1 MTEPLG
7 APLPAHLGIIMDGN
21 GRWAQHRGLGRS
33 EGHKEGLKTAKRITR
48 AASEAG
54 IRYLSLYVFS
64 TENWRRAEQEVSFLM
79 FLLKSHLLKEW
90 AFYRDNRIRVVHSGD
105 LAGLPAEVQAD
116 LVQVQKDTAAFD
128 GLTVNL
134 AINYGGQDEILR
146 AFRRWQADPARPDL
160 DAEAFTRYLDQP
172 ALPPVDLLIRT
183 AGEIRLSNFLLW
195 ESAYAEFY
203 FSGKTWPDWNEDD
216 LKLALREYQKRQR
229 KFGGLHE
236 SFPE

>member
-1 MTEPLG
+1 MADDG
-7 APLPAHLGIIMDGN
+7 AAPLPTHLGIIMDGN

-33 EGHKEGLKTAKRITR
+33 EGHKEGLKAAKRITK
-48 AASEAG
+48 AASDAG
-54 IRYLSLYVFS
+54 IPFLSLYVFS
-64 TENWRRAEQEVSFLM
+64 TENWKRTEQEVSFLM

-90 AFYRDNRIRVVHSGD
+90 DFYRENHIRVVHSGD
-105 LAGLPAEVQAD
+105 LAGLPTEVQDD
-116 LVQVQKDTAAFD
+116 LVQVQRDTAGFD

-146 AFRRWQADPARPDL
+146 AFRRWQDAQNRPAL
-160 DAEAFTRYLDQP
+160 DATSFQRYLDQP
-172 ALPPVDLLIRT
+172 DLPPVDLLVRT

-203 FSGKTWPDWNEDD
+203 FSGKYWPDWTEED
-216 LKLALREYQKRQR
+216 LRLALKEYQKRQR

-236 SFPE
+236 